1 MENFRDYIKA
11 FLVLSVFIISCSEST
26 KVSKPPVEDLK
37 VNYCEQYVERF
48 VQIAKVVVSPYQGV
62 TLVDLDTLQYSTLK
76 EKYKNECGAY
86 TSELN
91 LRATDSIKKIDE
103 YIAEKTAKK
112 EREEALSRNKKT
124 VTDLLSSLD
133 ETDLPNL
140 LKGIMELQS
149 WEDSDALEDDV
160 KDTIKRRVGYLSKKY
175 KKQLAAELA
184 WEVYKEQ
191 CGEPPSRSAWDNSI
205 PVVKDF
211 VKAVANDPDSIE
223 FVGCKEPVLN
233 KKNCYKT
240 VCVFRGKNL
249 FGGMVINAKTFYLTN
264 NRVLNVED

>member
-48 VQIAKVVVSPYQGV
+48 VHIAKVVVSQHQEV

-76 EKYKNECGAY
+76 EKYKNECGVY
-86 TSELN
+86 TSEVN

-133 ETDLPNL
+133 ETDIPNL

-160 KDTIKRRVGYLSKKY
+160 KDTIKRRVEYLSKKY
-175 KKQLAAELA
+175 KKQLVAELA

-205 PVVKDF
+205 SVVREF
-211 VKAVANDPDSIE
+211 VKTVANDPSSIE
-223 FVGCKEPVLN
+223 FIGCSVPFLE
-233 KKNCYKT
+233 KKNCYRT
-240 VCVFRGKNL
+240 VCVFRGKNV
-249 FGGMVINAKTFYLTN
+249 FGGTVINSKTFYITN
-264 NRVLNVED
+264 TKILKVM